1 MRRRLVILLA
11 SVMLMPQ
18 IARAQIDSILDL
30 IFDAVEPTPV
40 YDTELTQAT
49 EKLADKI
56 ERLNNVLFGGA
67 EQTSSAYRYK
77 TMYSDLHDLT
87 ASLSDYIQR
96 SYSNAQRLE
105 KMYSSMEGDNIGSYG
120 YKIKETWSMYENSV
134 ANGKRLI
141 EKFRKVFGDHNVTN
155 AEVRQQAKETILEI
169 KKEQALEQRRIDEEV
184 ESTQLAEGLVQC
196 MDFMRADAGAYV
208 SAGKKT
214 YGTSINS
221 GGSSTVMGSLGTA
234 VMIFI
239 GLLCIVFGVFA
250 GIHVMKGSAAAETE
264 IARVVIFF
272 VLSLLIILAIQSN
285 I

>member
-11 SVMLMPQ
+11 SVMLMPH
-18 IARAQIDSILDL
+18 IAHAQIDSILDL

-40 YDTELTQAT
+40 YDTELTNAT

-56 ERLNNVLFGGA
+56 DRLNNVLFGGA

-87 ASLSDYIQR
+87 SSMSDYIRR

-141 EKFRKVFGDHNVTN
+141 DKFRKVFGDHNTTN
-155 AEVRQQAKETILEI
+155 AEVR
-169 KKEQALEQRRIDEEV
+169 EQARRTQKEFEAEQRREQLRVNEEIQAM
-184 ESTQLAEGLVQC
+184 EIASGLTQCAA
-196 MDFMRADAGAYV
+196 FMAPSPKDYV
-208 SAGKKT
+208 SRGKKL

-221 GGSSTVMGSLGTA
+221 GGGSSVTGVVANLVM
-234 VMIFI
+234 VII
-239 GLLCIVFGVFA
+239 GLISVVFTMFTGFH
-250 GIHVMKGSAAAETE
+250 IMKGSGNAENE
-264 IARVVIFF
+264 LGRLAIFYVI
-272 VLSLLIILAIQSN
+272 SLLTVLIIQGSI
-285 I
+285 